1 MSGFW
6 KGYANVND
14 DVRHTYEQVFFG
26 RQTTGNLTE
35 NDIPGM
41 RPEQGQAA
49 PMQAAPDAG
58 TGTTGPGVA
67 QEGPQAETAAH
78 SHAEF
83 YGSVWG
89 TAPPGGAP
97 EATDA
102 LGRYHAPVL
111 DQQAG
116 GIHGPAALEPPTIE
130 GTATPIEAPRIEP
143 PSQGNDMTP
152 GY

>member
-35 NDIPGM
+35 AEVPGM
-41 RPEQGQAA
+41 KPEQ
-49 PMQAAPDAG
+49 PAPDAFAG
-58 TGTTGPGVA
+58 
-67 QEGPQAETAAH
+67 EGSSTNAPPQHDHAA
-78 SHAEF
+78 F

-89 TAPPGGAP
+89 NGDAPPIGPGEPPNGPDLTPGGA
-97 EATDA
+97 
-102 LGRYHAPVL
+102 V
-111 DQQAG
+111 QVQA
-116 GIHGPAALEPPTIE
+116 PTIE
-130 GTATPIEAPRIEP
+130 APKIEP

-152 GY
+152 GD